1 MLTSRSASTSP
12 HICYE
17 FAFNLSTPNFYEFLY
32 RSCKMVNAKRRGR
45 AGLCSLGLAITQKT
59 AIIQCFQKGD
69 AMRQSMTGFANK
81 QGTGHGL
88 RWSWELRGVNAKGL
102 DVRVRVPDWID
113 GLEVGLRKILSARI
127 SRGSVTVGLRI
138 NASGERASV
147 LRLDLVQM
155 DAVLDAFAALETE
168 AADRGLHLAPST
180 AADLL
185 GQRGVMEL
193 AVDETD
199 PKALCDKLLLE
210 FDEVAAA
217 FVQMRQ
223 SEGAALA
230 AILLR
235 HLQDI
240 EGLVSQAETEV
251 ERRRDAQNERL
262 SQALERITLV
272 SDMDPD
278 RVAQELALI
287 AVKSDITEE
296 IDRLRS
302 HITAAYVLVSD
313 PKPVGRK
320 LDFLMQEFNRE
331 ANTLCSKAQSSGLT
345 AVGLEM
351 KTVIDQMR
359 EQVQNVE

>member
-1 MLTSRSASTSP
+1 
-12 HICYE
+12 
-17 FAFNLSTPNFYEFLY
+17 
-32 RSCKMVNAKRRGR
+32 MVNATRR
-45 AGLCSLGLAITQKT
+45 AWLAVCPLGLAITRKGG
-59 AIIQCFQKGD
+59 IVHGFQKGN

-81 QGTGHGL
+81 QGEGHGL

-102 DVRVRVPDWID
+102 DLRVRVPDWIE
-113 GLEVGLRKILSARI
+113 GLEAGLRKILSTHI
-127 SRGSVTVGLRI
+127 SRGSVTVGLRM

-155 DAVLDAFAALETE
+155 DAVLEAFATLEAE

-193 AVDETD
+193 AVDEAD
-199 PKALCDKLLLE
+199 PKMLCAELLSE
-210 FDEVAAA
+210 FEEVAKA
-217 FVQMRQ
+217 FVDMRR

-230 AILLR
+230 DILQRQLKEM
-235 HLQDI
+235 DV
-240 EGLVSQAETEV
+240 LVSRAETEV
-251 ERRRDAQNERL
+251 EHRRDAQKERL
-262 SQALERITLV
+262 SQALQRVTLV
-272 SDMDPD
+272 SDIDPD
-278 RVAQELALI
+278 RIAQELALI
-287 AVKSDITEE
+287 SVKSDVTEE

-302 HITAAYVLVSD
+302 HIAAAYVLVSD

-345 AVGLEM
+345 TVGLEM
-351 KTVIDQMR
+351 KTLIDQMR